1 MRYISHRGNINGK
14 IESVENHPNY
24 IYDTIVNGY
33 DVEIDVWYVDG
44 NLWLGHDEPQYQIE
58 LDWLVKQSPFLWIH
72 CKNTETLS
80 YFSQYNIGNNTFNF
94 FWHEEDTAT
103 LTSKGYIWAYPGKQP
118 IDGSIAVMPEI
129 HNDDTSKCWGVCSD
143 YVKKYKDEEGQI
155 G

>member
-1 MRYISHRGNINGK
+1 MRYISHRGNINGR

-58 LDWLVKQSPFLWIH
+58 LDWLIKQSPFLWIH
-72 CKNTETLS
+72 CKNTEALS

-103 LTSKGYIWAYPGKQP
+103 LTSKAYIWAYPGKQP
-118 IDGSIAVMPEI
+118 IGGSIAVMPEI
-129 HNDDTSKCWGVCSD
+129 HNDNISKCWGICSD